1 MCSLIFFKEL
11 HFITLMDLLISLPF
25 SQRKESKSPIYW
37 VHIFIMFDQFT
48 NTKKTKPKQ

>member
-11 HFITLMDLLISLPF
+11 SFITLIDLLISLSF
-25 SQRKESKSPIYW
+25 SQRKEPKSPTYSA
-37 VHIFIMFDQFT
+37 HIFYTFDQFT